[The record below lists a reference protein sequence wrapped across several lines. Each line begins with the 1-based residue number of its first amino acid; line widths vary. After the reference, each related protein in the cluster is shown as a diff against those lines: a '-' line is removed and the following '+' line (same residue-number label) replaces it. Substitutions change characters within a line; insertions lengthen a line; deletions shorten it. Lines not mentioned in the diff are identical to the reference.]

1 MTAATRHDNF
11 RNSHEAWVFQQNGTM
26 KAVERLRE
34 AITHGQ
40 DPETVLRTTEL
51 LAVVYTTH
59 DRPDHVEIRREV
71 WWRSS
76 RAPGQHHLYSEVI
89 ARIELQYVPH
99 LIGQLAY
106 DILRETPEPTTDEGT
121 KP

>member
-1 MTAATRHDNF
+1 MTAATRHDNV
-11 RNSHEAWVFQQNGTM
+11 RNSHEAWVLEQNGTM
-26 KAVERLRE
+26 KAVEKVRE

-40 DPETVLRTTEL
+40 DPRTVLRTTEL

-59 DRPDHVEIRREV
+59 DRPDHVEIRRQV

-76 RAPGQHHLYSEVI
+76 RVTSQHLLFSTVI
-89 ARIELQYVPH
+89 ARIELGQVPN
-99 LIGQLAY
+99 LITRLAY